1 MLDMMKMMRK
11 IKEAQEKMKK
21 IKDELDTIEL
31 KSESG
36 AGLVSVH
43 INGKKEILSINI
55 DKSILDEKEMLQ
67 DLVVAATNKA
77 LNDIDIKIKEHMKEK
92 TGDILPNIPGFD
104 MGNLFKWLNQQ
115 KK

>member
-1 MLDMMKMMRK
+1 MLDMMKMMGK

-67 DLVVAATNKA
+67 DLIVAATNKA

-104 MGNLFKWLNQQ
+104 MGNLFK
-115 KK
+115 